1 MAEPGP
7 RPNIVLE
14 VADDLGDGDVDVDDS
29 ELIRTPFIDRL
40 GATGVT
46 LDNMY
51 APAVFDTPSRG
62 GMLTGRHGARYR
74 LPESVTPAQP
84 DGLPADATTVAS
96 CCGMPAVPR
105 ACSGSGGWAPSPV
118 RLRSMRHL
126 ERTIYKV
133 SYCLVRCDRIIAA

>member
-14 VADDLGDGDVDVDDS
+14 VADDLGIGDVGVYDS

-51 APAVFDTPSRG
+51 APAVFDTRRG
-62 GMLTGRHGARYR
+62 AG
-74 LPESVTPAQP
+74 
-84 DGLPADATTVAS
+84 
-96 CCGMPAVPR
+96 C
-105 ACSGSGGWAPSPV
+105 
-118 RLRSMRHL
+118 
-126 ERTIYKV
+126 
-133 SYCLVRCDRIIAA
+133 